1 LLQTQS
7 PGSLGH
13 SASKPR
19 AQCLAAVIPETITAT
34 TMATKTT
41 ETTATTMATKTT
53 ETTATMATERDGGD
67 HSGDELARTAT
78 VVMHDLLGDKTVPP
92 EQASD
97 YFDVVREFYSGI
109 PDAIILKLGGDAST
123 LDHCVFIL
131 PAADYDSTGHLR
143 VSPHARAITELFQ
156 DGTAHS
162 CSCSEYR
169 LARKGTC
176 VHTVFAQ
183 RLRDLTQRAYVSF
196 SNIVRT
202 VNATRRMYESIGA
215 HTSVQDQHTAVRN
228 ALGAAMGISVAYAQR
243 GLKASGLPT
252 FTVYCVMD
260 FLSPT
265 IPLSV
270 NVSIAKLE
278 ATDKLIDFLKT
289 TSSLSASATS
299 PQTAAHGLGP
309 PLAPAPSAPPMWRP
323 SSLASLPTSLHRT
336 LTPSPAQPPP
346 HHHSLLPPPLLL
358 LLLLLLYLWSPR
370 LLLLLRRPSWVLQ
383 AILLIFARSI
393 DRLRNVPER
402 MALAAA
408 RRIAAAATADADT
421 PVSAAVAP
429 VAEAA
434 AASLPSL
441 QLYVG
446 IEDCFSVAC
455 QSSLCSASGCAHS
468 TWVASNISRDA
479 LAALRDLSQGFELCA
494 CRRGAPLAGPR
505 CSPSTCAAPPTYPQ
519 RHGLPPVTNIR
530 PFLVRQVG
538 SPVHLQPMRREASR
552 HFLHAFSTRKTMVKT
567 RGLLAAAT
575 TSQWTGLWT
584 WFSWSA

>member
-1 LLQTQS
+1 VQ
-7 PGSLGH
+7 LGTANVRGVNGGVPIPNTPYH
-13 SASKPR
+13 R
-19 AQCLAAVIPETITAT
+19 LATDPESGLSRPFGQQAAR
-34 TMATKTT
+34 TMSGRSNF
-41 ETTATTMATKTT
+41 
-53 ETTATMATERDGGD
+53 RDDHGHDDGNEDHGD
-67 HSGDELARTAT
+67 HGHDDGNEDYGDYGHDGNGDYGDHGGDELARTAT

-97 YFDVVREFYSGI
+97 YFDVVREFYSEI

-215 HTSVQDQHTAVRN
+215 HTSVQDRHTAVRN

-278 ATDKLIDFLKT
+278 ATDKLIDLFKT
-289 TSSLSASATS
+289 TSSLSAS
-299 PQTAAHGLGP
+299 
-309 PLAPAPSAPPMWRP
+309 PSNNRTWSRP
-323 SSLASLPTSLHRT
+323 SS
-336 LTPSPAQPPP
+336 
-346 HHHSLLPPPLLL
+346 
-358 LLLLLLYLWSPR
+358 
-370 LLLLLRRPSWVLQ
+370 
-383 AILLIFARSI
+383 
-393 DRLRNVPER
+393 
-402 MALAAA
+402 
-408 RRIAAAATADADT
+408 
-421 PVSAAVAP
+421 
-429 VAEAA
+429 
-434 AASLPSL
+434 
-441 QLYVG
+441 
-446 IEDCFSVAC
+446 
-455 QSSLCSASGCAHS
+455 
-468 TWVASNISRDA
+468 
-479 LAALRDLSQGFELCA
+479 CA
-494 CRRGAPLAGPR
+494 CSQCFHQCGGLRAWRHCGPL
-505 CSPSTCAAPPTYPQ
+505 C
-519 RHGLPPVTNIR
+519 
-530 PFLVRQVG
+530 
-538 SPVHLQPMRREASR
+538 
-552 HFLHAFSTRKTMVKT
+552 
-567 RGLLAAAT
+567 
-575 TSQWTGLWT
+575 TGH
-584 WFSWSA
+584 